1 MLPCRKIVSYLPTPL
16 SMAQCLWL
24 LSLLGEQESVSHVW
38 LPQLVWG
45 LPFHLCLAPPLGSLI
60 EPSVLSL
67 KGPGS
72 VISRYLCELI
82 RYS

>member
-1 MLPCRKIVSYLPTPL
+1 MFGCPSLFGVCPSTYV
-16 SMAQCLWL
+16 WL
-24 LSLLGEQESVSHVW
+24 LRW
-38 LPQLVWG
+38 
-45 LPFHLCLAPPLGSLI
+45 GSLI

-82 RYS
+82 GYS